1 MATETELSK
10 QCVPINKIPKH
21 SVDWVMRVLVIRKG
35 SVISYSN
42 TRHEGTFQTV
52 ILVDDEGTKLQATLF
67 NKHIDTWKD
76 FLKTNKTY
84 YIANELLDRV
94 NPNYTSVHKEI
105 ELTITDN
112 TIIRESDHVVS
123 THNFSNGFVS
133 LEQAEKLPNGAIF
146 GNSSYDLLIIFV
158 NYIIQITNL
167 YIRYSDLLCVLVTVN
182 PIIEKGDS
190 KRREIVVTNELM
202 DCTTV
207 TLWGDFALN
216 DGAFL
221 EKLKDDQPI
230 LGLCD
235 VRVSIYKGI
244 FGISTLPVSSVLIN
258 PIFQKALDLRA
269 WREVIKAE
277 KKAITTTP
285 SKVMRKATEV
295 TLPNIMDGTLADTQ
309 GALYKFKAK
318 IIDILNTDEPWY
330 SSCKKCHKKVQVK
343 QHTTTCP
350 NCNIQNVEYEMRYYL
365 RLEVC
370 AGEQRAR
377 VILFDAAQML
387 VGCNVEEYI
396 KTTSENKEECMYYH
410 RLVLIKDKEF
420 NFLVRIDMNNSNPRR
435 SLIAQEIHAIEDEAV
450 IIMSDESK
458 SLTPPTNRGK
468 KSTALERHVLEDKSP
483 IIVEEPQNVRPRRK
497 RSKKSNA
504 LHVLEDEA
512 PNIVAEVQSVRLR
525 TKRGKK
531 SNTQQIH
538 VVGEESPNIVEEV
551 RSVMPTTSTSKKIN
565 NEHLQIKTKFTKVE
579 S

>member
-10 QCVPINKIPKH
+10 QSVPINKIPKH
-21 SVDWVMRVLVIRKG
+21 SVDWVMRVLVISKG
-35 SVISYSN
+35 SVISYNN

-67 NKHIDTWKD
+67 NKHINTWKD

-84 YIANELLDRV
+84 YIANGLLDRV
-94 NPNYTSVHKEI
+94 
-105 ELTITDN
+105 
-112 TIIRESDHVVS
+112 
-123 THNFSNGFVS
+123 
-133 LEQAEKLPNGAIF
+133 EKLPNGAIF
-146 GNSSYDLLIIFV
+146 DLL
-158 NYIIQITNL
+158 YM
-167 YIRYSDLLCVLVTVN
+167 LVTVN
-182 PIIEKGDS
+182 PIIEKGNS
-190 KRREIVVTNELM
+190 KRRKIVVTNELM
-202 DCTTV
+202 DCMTV
-207 TLWGDFALN
+207 TLWGDFTVN

-221 EKLKDDQPI
+221 ENLKDDQPI

-244 FGISTLPVSSVLIN
+244 FGISTLPVNSVLIN

-277 KKAITTTP
+277 KKAIITTP

-295 TLPNIMDGTLADTQ
+295 TLPNTMDDTLVDTQ
-309 GALYKFKAK
+309 GALYKFKFK
-318 IIDILNTDEPWY
+318 IVNILNIDEPWY

-343 QHTTTCP
+343 QDTTTCP
-350 NCNIQNVEYEMRYYL
+350 NCNIQNVEYDMRYYL
-365 RLEVC
+365 RLELC
-370 AGEQRAR
+370 TGEQHAR

-396 KTTSENKEECMYYH
+396 KTTSEK
-410 RLVLIKDKEF
+410 
-420 NFLVRIDMNNSNPRR
+420 
-435 SLIAQEIHAIEDEAV
+435 EIHVIEDEAV
-450 IIMSDESK
+450 IIMADESK

-468 KSTALERHVLEDKSP
+468 KSNALDKHVLEDESP
-483 IIVEEPQNVRPRRK
+483 IIVEEPQFVRPRKK
-497 RSKKSNA
+497 RPKKSNA

-512 PNIVAEVQSVRLR
+512 PNIVVEVQSVRLR

-531 SNTQQIH
+531 SNAQQIH
-538 VVGEESPNIVEEV
+538 VVGEEAPNIVEEV
-551 RSVMPTTSTSKKIN
+551 RSVMPTTSRSKKIN

>member
-84 YIANELLDRV
+84 YIANGLLDRV

-146 GNSSYDLLIIFV
+146 
-158 NYIIQITNL
+158 
-167 YIRYSDLLCVLVTVN
+167 DLLCVLVTVN

-309 GALYKFKAK
+309 VPPKRHFTY
-318 IIDILNTDEPWY
+318 
-330 SSCKKCHKKVQVK
+330 
-343 QHTTTCP
+343 P
-350 NCNIQNVEYEMRYYL
+350 NR
-365 RLEVC
+365 
-370 AGEQRAR
+370 
-377 VILFDAAQML
+377 
-387 VGCNVEEYI
+387 
-396 KTTSENKEECMYYH
+396 
-410 RLVLIKDKEF
+410 
-420 NFLVRIDMNNSNPRR
+420 
-435 SLIAQEIHAIEDEAV
+435 
-450 IIMSDESK
+450 
-458 SLTPPTNRGK
+458 
-468 KSTALERHVLEDKSP
+468 
-483 IIVEEPQNVRPRRK
+483 
-497 RSKKSNA
+497 
-504 LHVLEDEA
+504 
-512 PNIVAEVQSVRLR
+512 
-525 TKRGKK
+525 
-531 SNTQQIH
+531 
-538 VVGEESPNIVEEV
+538 
-551 RSVMPTTSTSKKIN
+551 
-565 NEHLQIKTKFTKVE
+565 
-579 S
+579 